1 MAFVNGLYV
10 FIEDGG
16 ESITRGVEVTQHAVE
31 EGLPITDNVKRSP
44 VSLSLSGKIV
54 GEDAET
60 IKNSLEAMH
69 QKGMLVKYQ
78 GIHMLKNAIITAFET
93 SVSNAVYGGYVF
105 SMTIDEVRIANSA
118 YAAPNTKSKSKS
130 TGKKVTKGGTQQ
142 VQDNGNKKYHTVK
155 KGDTLWSIAKKYYG
169 DGRMYTKIYQANK
182 DKIKDAHWIY
192 PNQVFLIP

>member
-1 MAFVNGLYV
+1 MAYINNFYV

-60 IKNSLEAMH
+60 VKNSLEALH
-69 QKGMLVKYQ
+69 QKGGLVKYQ
-78 GIHMLKNAIITAFET
+78 GVHMLKNALITAFET

-118 YAAPNTKSKSKS
+118 YVAPENKQT
-130 TGKKVTKGGTQQ
+130 TKGGTQQ

-155 KGDTLWSIAKKYYG
+155 KGDCLWNIAKKYYG
-169 DGRMYTKIYQANK
+169 DGRLYTKIYQANK
-182 DKIKDAHWIY
+182 DKIKDPHWIY
-192 PNQVFLIP
+192 PKQVLLIP

>member
-1 MAFVNGLYV
+1 LAYINNYYV

-44 VSLSLSGKIV
+44 VSLSISGKIV

-60 IKNSLEAMH
+60 IKNSLEALH
-69 QKGMLVKYQ
+69 QKGGLVTYK
-78 GIHMLKNAIITAFET
+78 GIHMLKNALITAFET

-118 YAAPNTKSKSKS
+118 YVAPEIKQT
-130 TGKKVTKGGTQQ
+130 TKGGTQQ
-142 VQDNGNKKYHTVK
+142 VQDNGSKKYHTVK
-155 KGDTLWSIAKKYYG
+155 KGDCLWNIAKKYYG
-169 DGRMYTKIYQANK
+169 DGRLYTKIYEANK
-182 DKIKDAHWIY
+182 DKIKDPHWIY
-192 PNQVFLIP
+192 PKQVFLIP